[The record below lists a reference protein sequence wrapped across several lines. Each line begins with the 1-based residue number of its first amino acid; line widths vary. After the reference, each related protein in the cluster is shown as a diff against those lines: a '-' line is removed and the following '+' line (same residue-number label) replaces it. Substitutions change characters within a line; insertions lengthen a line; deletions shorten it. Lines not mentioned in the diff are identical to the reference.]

1 MLHLKQSQPRVT
13 NCDTMYYYQILNDK
27 ILNADFRGFS
37 RIG

>member
-13 NCDTMYYYQILNDK
+13 NCVTMYYSQILNK
-27 ILNADFRGFS
+27 ILNADFSGFS